1 MPPPTF
7 ARVAHRGFARRFP
20 ENTLAAVGG
29 AIELGADWIEL
40 DIRRR
45 GDGALVLHHDFADT
59 RGAALVSQ
67 ALDLV
72 EDGGIGVMLDIKQGG
87 MARDL
92 VDVLEQHAPTTPVIC
107 SGGGGGEP
115 LRIKALRPEIR
126 VGKTWPARHAHGWP
140 GVAPLVNLRRR
151 LALPRQVA
159 DLVAG
164 YDVFVA
170 YHRILSREA
179 VTLCH
184 AHDTQVYAWTVDDP
198 DRIAVLADWGVDG
211 VISDDPMSFG
221 LG

>member
-1 MPPPTF
+1 VPTPF
-7 ARVAHRGFARRFP
+7 ARVAHRGFAKRFP
-20 ENTLAAVGG
+20 ENTLAAVAG
-29 AIELGADWIEL
+29 AIELGADWVEL

-59 RGAALVSQ
+59 GGAALVAQ

-72 EDGGIGVMLDIKQGG
+72 EDSGTGVMLDIKQGG
-87 MARDL
+87 LARDL
-92 VDVLEQHAPTTPVIC
+92 VGLLEQHAPTTPVIC

-126 VGKTWPARHAHGWP
+126 VGKTWPTRAAHGWP
-140 GVAPLVNLRRR
+140 GVAWLMNLQRR
-151 LALPRQVA
+151 LTLPGDVA

-170 YHRILSREA
+170 YHRILSHEA

-198 DRIAVLADWGVDG
+198 ERIAVLADWGVDG
-211 VISDDPMSFG
+211 VIADDPASVG
-221 LG
+221 LA